1 MVMSETTS
9 CSTAIKP
16 HPSVNYNSNT
26 PTQRHLL
33 INRPIFLLLA
43 SLAAFAPLAIDL
55 YLPSLAAIGNDL
67 HASPDRVQQTVT
79 VFLAGFALGM
89 LFYGPLSDRF
99 GRRRVIFAGT
109 AVFVL
114 ASVACMLATSI
125 EQLLWFRLIQ
135 AFGGGAAAVVSRAVV
150 RDMFAGKDA
159 ARVMALIAMVTSL
172 APMLAPIAGA
182 YILDWGTWRHEF
194 LALALF
200 GGLCALG
207 TFLLLPET
215 LGAHQNQ
222 VSVGQAFKGYATVL
236 KAREARLL
244 ILTGG
249 SHFAAMFAYI
259 TGTPF
264 VYIEYFG
271 LTEKT
276 YAFLFGT
283 NILALIAFGYVSA
296 RTVHHKGTAALIRLG
311 TSIAWL
317 GTLAVALSAW
327 VDGTSD
333 WQIILM
339 ASGFVVAVGA
349 LGFVAPNST
358 AQLLDKHPRH
368 AGAASALYGCAQFGL
383 GGLASW
389 AVSLLHD
396 GTAWPMAL
404 TVIAFSSL
412 AWWAGH
418 RLR

>member
-1 MVMSETTS
+1 M
-9 CSTAIKP
+9 
-16 HPSVNYNSNT
+16 
-26 PTQRHLL
+26 
-33 INRPIFLLLA
+33 INRPTFLLLA

-55 YLPSLAAIGNDL
+55 YLPSLAAIGDDL
-67 HASPDRVQQTVT
+67 QASPGRVQQTVT

-109 AVFVL
+109 AVFVA
-114 ASVACMLATSI
+114 ASIACMLASSI

-150 RDMFAGKDA
+150 RDLFSEKDA
-159 ARVMALIAMVTSL
+159 ARVMSLIAMVTSL

-182 YILDWGTWRHEF
+182 YILEWGTWRHEF
-194 LALALF
+194 LALAIF

-207 TFLLLPET
+207 TFVLLPET
-215 LGAHQNQ
+215 LGKHRSQASIGH
-222 VSVGQAFKGYATVL
+222 AFKGYAAVL
-236 KAREARLL
+236 KATEARLL

-271 LTEKT
+271 LSEKT
-276 YAFLFGT
+276 YALLFGL
-283 NILALIAFGYVSA
+283 NILTLIGFGYVSA
-296 RTVHHKGTAALIRLG
+296 RTVHQTGTATLIRQG
-311 TSIAWL
+311 TTIAWL
-317 GTLAVALSAW
+317 GTLAVVIAAW
-327 VDGTSD
+327 ADDATHWPIV
-333 WQIILM
+333 LM
-339 ASGFVVAVGA
+339 ALGFAVTVGA

-358 AQLLDKHPRH
+358 AQLLDKHPLH
-368 AGAASALYGCAQFGL
+368 AGAASALYGSAQFGL
-383 GGLASW
+383 GGFASW

-404 TVIAFSSL
+404 TVMGFASL
-412 AWWAGH
+412 AWWASH
-418 RLR
+418 QLK

>member
-1 MVMSETTS
+1 MITTLR
-9 CSTAIKP
+9 P
-16 HPSVNYNSNT
+16 VHYNSDT
-26 PTQRHLL
+26 STQRPVL

-55 YLPSLAAIGNDL
+55 YLPSLAAIGDDL
-67 HASPDRVQQTVT
+67 QASADRVQQTVT
-79 VFLAGFALGM
+79 VFLTGFALGM

-114 ASVACMLATSI
+114 ASIACMLATSI

-150 RDMFAGKDA
+150 RDLFADKDA

-182 YILDWGTWRHEF
+182 YILEWGTWRHEF
-194 LALALF
+194 LALAIF

-215 LGAHQNQ
+215 LGAHRGQ
-222 VSVGQAFKGYATVL
+222 VSIKMAFKGYATVL
-236 KAREARLL
+236 KAKEARLL

-271 LTEKT
+271 LGEKT
-276 YAFLFGT
+276 YALLFGA
-283 NILALIAFGYVSA
+283 NILTLIAFGYLSA
-296 RTVHHKGTAALIRLG
+296 KTVHRRGTLALIRQG
-311 TSIAWL
+311 TSIAWF
-317 GTLAVALSAW
+317 GTLAVAIAAYAE
-327 VDGTSD
+327 GTAT
-333 WQIILM
+333 WQMMVMVL
-339 ASGFVVAVGA
+339 GFVVAVGA

-358 AQLLDKHPRH
+358 AQLLDKHPNH

-404 TVIAFSSL
+404 TVISFASV
-412 AWWAGH
+412 AWWASH

>member
-1 MVMSETTS
+1 MSIT
-9 CSTAIKP
+9 IQP
-16 HPSVNYNSNT
+16 P
-26 PTQRHLL
+26 QRKKCDL
-33 INRPIFLLLA
+33 INRPVFLLLA

-55 YLPSLAAIGNDL
+55 YLPSLAAIGDDL
-67 HASPDRVQQTVT
+67 QALPNRVQQTVT

-89 LFYGPLSDRF
+89 LFYGPVSDRF

-109 AVFVL
+109 AVFVA
-114 ASVACMLATSI
+114 ASIACMLATSI

-150 RDMFAGKDA
+150 RDLFSEKDA

-182 YILDWGTWRHEF
+182 YILQWGTWRHEF
-194 LALALF
+194 LALAVF
-200 GGLCALG
+200 GAVCALG

-215 LGAHQNQ
+215 LGQSRSQ
-222 VSVGQAFKGYATVL
+222 VSVADAFKGYGSVL
-236 KAREARLL
+236 KTKQARLL

-271 LTEKT
+271 LSEKT
-276 YAFLFGT
+276 YALLFGA
-283 NILALIAFGYVSA
+283 NILTLIAFGYVSA
-296 RTVHHKGTAALIRLG
+296 STVHQRGTTALIRQG
-311 TSIAWL
+311 TTIGWMGAMAVLIA
-317 GTLAVALSAW
+317 SAAGNSANW
-327 VDGTSD
+327 PIGM
-333 WQIILM
+333 M
-339 ASGFVVAVGA
+339 AFGFLVTVGA

-358 AQLLDKHPRH
+358 AQLLDKHPHH

-396 GTAWPMAL
+396 GTAWPMAF
-404 TVIAFSSL
+404 TVIAFSSV
-412 AWWAGH
+412 AWWASR
-418 RLR
+418 RLS